1 MRSAC
6 SYRWVE
12 MDKIVDTLNY
22 IWPFLAV
29 ITPVVFFHELGHYVV
44 ARANRVSVE
53 VFSIGFGPELF
64 GANDRH
70 GTRWKFSLLPLGGY
84 VKFLGDSNAAST
96 SPAEEVTEMTPEEQ
110 AKCFHNKSVAQRSA
124 VAVAGPIAN
133 FILAI
138 VIFAILF
145 TTVGQRFT
153 PAVVGAVVEGSAA
166 EEAGLQ
172 SGDEFLQINGREVS
186 RFEDIQATV
195 LLNLGEPLDIVV
207 LRDGKEIVIRAEPRM
222 VAAQDTFGNETSR
235 PQLGIS
241 VPQVAFTKHDP
252 GTAIWQAVKQTAFVI
267 SASGKAVGQM
277 IAGSRSTEDLGGPIR
292 IAVMSSQVAAGGIAG
307 LAFFLAVISVSLG
320 LINLVPIP
328 VLDGGHLLFNFF
340 EALMGRPLKPQIQQ
354 IGQTVGLVLIIAL
367 MVWVTGKDIL
377 GLAS

>member
-1 MRSAC
+1 
-6 SYRWVE
+6 
-12 MDKIVDTLNY
+12 MDKIIETLNY

-29 ITPVVFFHELGHYVV
+29 ITPVVFFHELGHYLV
-44 ARANRVSVE
+44 ARANKVSVE

-64 GANDRH
+64 GINDRH

-84 VKFLGDSNAAST
+84 VKFLGDANAAST
-96 SPAEEVTEMTPEEQ
+96 TPAQDNDEMSDEEK
-110 AKCFHNKSVAQRSA
+110 AKCFHNKSVGQRSA

-133 FILAI
+133 FILATI
-138 VIFAILF
+138 IFAILF
-145 TTVGQRFT
+145 ATVGQQFT
-153 PAVVGAVVEGSAA
+153 PAIVGAVIEDSAA
-166 EEAGLQ
+166 QEAGLK
-172 SGDEFLQINGREVS
+172 SGDEFLQINGQEVS

-195 LLNLGEPLDIVV
+195 LMKLGEVLDITV
-207 LRDGKEIVIRAEPRM
+207 LRDGEELTLQAAPRM
-222 VAAQDTFGNETSR
+222 VAAQDTFGNKTTR

-241 VPQVAFTKHDP
+241 VPQVAFTRHDP
-252 GTAIWQAVKQTAFVI
+252 GTAIWQALKQTAFVI

-292 IAVMSSQVAAGGIAG
+292 IAVMSSQVAAGGITG
-307 LAFFLAVISVSLG
+307 LAFFLAVISISLG

>member
-1 MRSAC
+1 
-6 SYRWVE
+6 
-12 MDKIVDTLNY
+12 MDIVVDKLNY

-29 ITPVVFFHELGHYVV
+29 ITPVVFFHELGHYLV

-64 GANDRH
+64 GINDRH
-70 GTRWKFSLLPLGGY
+70 GTRWKFALLPLGGY
-84 VKFLGDSNAAST
+84 VKFLGDANAAST
-96 SPAEEVTEMTPEEQ
+96 SPAENSQEMSPEEQ

-145 TTVGQRFT
+145 ATVGQQFT
-153 PAVVGAVVEGSAA
+153 PAIVGAVLEDSAA
-166 EEAGLQ
+166 EEAGLMA
-172 SGDEFLQINGREVS
+172 GDEFIRIDGQEII

-195 LLNLGEPLDIVV
+195 QMNLDSELDIVV
-207 LRDGKEIVIRAEPRM
+207 LRDGKEVALSAAPRM
-222 VAAQDTFGNETSR
+222 VTALDTFGNETVR
-235 PQLGIS
+235 PQLGVS
-241 VPQVAFTKHDP
+241 VPGVAFTKHDP
-252 GTAIWQAVKQTAFVI
+252 GTAIWQAIKQTGYVI
-267 SASGKAVGQM
+267 SASGQAVGQM
-277 IAGSRSTEDLGGPIR
+277 ISGSRSTNDLGGPIR

-307 LAFFLAVISVSLG
+307 LAFFLAVISISLG

-340 EALMGRPLKPQIQQ
+340 EALLGRPLKPQIQN

-367 MVWVTGKDIL
+367 MVWVTGKDIF

>member
-1 MRSAC
+1 MDII
-6 SYRWVE
+6 VE
-12 MDKIVDTLNY
+12 KLNY

-29 ITPVVFFHELGHYVV
+29 ITPVVFFHELGHYLV
-44 ARANRVSVE
+44 ARWNRVSVE

-64 GANDRH
+64 GFNDRH
-70 GTRWKFSLLPLGGY
+70 GTRWKFALLPLGGY
-84 VKFLGDSNAAST
+84 VKFAGDANVAST
-96 SPAEEVTEMTPEEQ
+96 GPADSAEEMTPEEQ
-110 AKCFHNKSVAQRSA
+110 AKCFHNKSVGQRSA
-124 VAVAGPIAN
+124 VAVAGPVAN

-145 TTVGQRFT
+145 ATVGQQFT
-153 PAVVGAVVEGSAA
+153 PAIVGAVLEDSAA
-166 EEAGLQ
+166 EEAGFMA
-172 SGDEFLQINGREVS
+172 GDEFILINDEEIT

-195 LLNLGEPLDIVV
+195 LMNLGDELDIVV
-207 LRDGKEIVIRAEPRM
+207 LRGGSEVNLLVTPRM
-222 VAAQDTFGNETSR
+222 VAAQDTFGNQTER

-241 VPQVAFTKHDP
+241 VPGVAFIKHDP
-252 GTAIWQAVKQTAFVI
+252 GTAVWQAVKQTLYVI
-267 SASGKAVGQM
+267 TASGKAVGQM
-277 IAGSRSTEDLGGPIR
+277 IAGSRSTDDLGGPIR

-307 LAFFLAVISVSLG
+307 LAFFLAVISISLG

-340 EALMGRPLKPQIQQ
+340 EALLGRPIKPQIQN

>member
-1 MRSAC
+1 
-6 SYRWVE
+6 
-12 MDKIVDTLNY
+12 MDKIIETLNY

-29 ITPVVFFHELGHYVV
+29 ITPVVFFHELGHYLV
-44 ARANRVSVE
+44 ARANKVSVE

-64 GANDRH
+64 GINDRH

-84 VKFLGDSNAAST
+84 VKFLGDANAAST
-96 SPAEEVTEMTPEEQ
+96 TPAQDNDEMSDEEK
-110 AKCFHNKSVAQRSA
+110 AKCFHNKSVGQRSA

-138 VIFAILF
+138 IIFAILF
-145 TTVGQRFT
+145 ATVGQQFT
-153 PAVVGAVVEGSAA
+153 PAIVGAVIEDSAA
-166 EEAGLQ
+166 QEAGLK
-172 SGDEFLQINGREVS
+172 SGDEFLQINGQEVS

-195 LLNLGEPLDIVV
+195 LMNLGEVLDITV
-207 LRDGKEIVIRAEPRM
+207 LRDGEELTLQAAPRI
-222 VAAQDTFGNETSR
+222 VAARDTFGNETTR

-241 VPQVAFTKHDP
+241 VPQVAFTRHDP
-252 GTAIWQAVKQTAFVI
+252 GTAIWQALKQTAFVI

-292 IAVMSSQVAAGGIAG
+292 IAVMSSQVAAGGITG
-307 LAFFLAVISVSLG
+307 LAFFLAVISISLG

-354 IGQTVGLVLIIAL
+354 IGQTVGLALIIAL
-367 MVWVTGKDIL
+367 MVWVTGKDIF

>member
-1 MRSAC
+1 MDII
-6 SYRWVE
+6 VE
-12 MDKIVDTLNY
+12 KLNY

-29 ITPVVFFHELGHYVV
+29 ITPVVFFHELGHYLV

-64 GANDRH
+64 GINDRH

-84 VKFLGDSNAAST
+84 VKFAGDANAAST
-96 SPAEEVTEMTPEEQ
+96 TPNESVEEMSPEE
-110 AKCFHNKSVAQRSA
+110 AARCFHNKSVGQRSA
-124 VAVAGPIAN
+124 VAVAGPVAN

-138 VIFAILF
+138 VIFAVLF
-145 TTVGQRFT
+145 ATVGQQFT
-153 PAVVGAVVEGSAA
+153 PAIVGAVLEDSAA

-172 SGDEFLQINGREVS
+172 AGDEFIKINEQEIT

-195 LLNLGEPLDIVV
+195 LMNLGETLDIVV
-207 LRDGKEIVIRAEPRM
+207 LRDGSEVALQAAPRM
-222 VAAQDTFGNETSR
+222 IAAQDTFGNRTER

-241 VPQVAFTKHDP
+241 VPGVAFTKHDP
-252 GTAIWQAVKQTAFVI
+252 GTAIWQAVKQTVYVI
-267 SASGKAVGQM
+267 TASGKAVGQM
-277 IAGSRSTEDLGGPIR
+277 IVGSRSTDDLGGPIR

-307 LAFFLAVISVSLG
+307 LAFFLAVISISLG

-340 EALMGRPLKPQIQQ
+340 EALLGRPLKPQIQN

-367 MVWVTGKDIL
+367 MVWVTGKDIF

>member
-1 MRSAC
+1 MES
-6 SYRWVE
+6 
-12 MDKIVDTLNY
+12 IVDTINY

-29 ITPVVFFHELGHYVV
+29 ITPVVFFHELGHYLI
-44 ARANRVSVE
+44 ARANGIRVE
-53 VFSIGFGPELF
+53 VFSIGFGPELL
-64 GANDRH
+64 GLNDRH
-70 GTRWKFSLLPLGGY
+70 GTRWRLSLLPLGGY
-84 VKFLGDSNAAST
+84 VKFLGDANASSAA
-96 SPAEEVTEMTPEEQ
+96 PAEDVQDLPPEEQ
-110 AKCFHNKSVAQRSA
+110 ENCFHNKSVAQRSA
-124 VAVAGPIAN
+124 VAVAGPVAN
-133 FILAI
+133 FVLAV

-145 TTVGQRFT
+145 ATVGQQFT
-153 PAVVGAVVEGSAA
+153 PPIVGAVLEESAA
-166 EEAGLQ
+166 EEAGLRA
-172 SGDEFLQINGREVS
+172 GDEFLAINGSDVT
-186 RFEDIQATV
+186 RFEDIQSTV
-195 LLNLGEPLDIVV
+195 LLNLGEPLQISL
-207 LRDGKEIVIRAEPRM
+207 LRDGKQMLVTVAPRM
-222 VAAQDTFGNETSR
+222 VPARDTFGNETTR

-241 VPQVAFTKHDP
+241 VPQVAFEKHDP
-252 GTAIWQAVKQTAFVI
+252 GTAIWQAIKQTAYVI

-307 LAFFLAVISVSLG
+307 LAFFLAVISISLG

-340 EALMGRPLKPQIQQ
+340 EALLGRPLKPRIQQ